1 MENSCRRNHVIVL
14 LLGAVLLGHVARAQG
29 LPPAEALKAFK
40 PAPGF
45 EVTLC
50 AAEPVVRQPV
60 NILFDQR
67 GRMWVVQYLQYPH
80 PAGLKALSF
89 DQYLRTQYDR
99 VPEPP
104 PLGPKGAD
112 RITILQSSKRDGHY
126 DVASDF
132 ISGLNLASSVEI
144 GFGGVWVAQTPYL
157 LFYPTKDLVHPDG
170 PPQVVLKGFGM
181 EDAHAVVNH
190 LTWGPDGWLYGCQ
203 GSTDT
208 AHIDG
213 NEFQQAAWRYNPRS
227 KAFEVFSE
235 GGGNTFGLEWDQHGN
250 LLTGTNYSNY
260 TMVHYVQGGYFI
272 KNFGKHGELHNP
284 YAFGYLDHASHSGFA
299 GGHVTQLGVI
309 YQGGAFPKEYDGAW
323 ITPRLLDNR
332 IDWNI
337 VTSVGSTFATTTGGV
352 FLGSTDKRF
361 RPVDVRV
368 GPDGAL
374 YVADWYDKRA
384 NHVIAVDDW
393 EKDTGRIYRVAP
405 AGLKSYDAFDLSKL
419 SSDQLVDL
427 LSNPND
433 WYARMARRILAER
446 RDQSIIPRLRKIA
459 LAETGRLALQ
469 SLWAL
474 YVSGGFDDAFAAD
487 LLAHINPD
495 VRAWTVRLLCDEK
508 NVSASIQPKLVE
520 LARKDPSA
528 FVRMQLA
535 CSARR
540 LPAEQGLPIVRE
552 LLQRSEDAT
561 DRFIPLL
568 LWWAMEDKAASAR
581 DQVTEL
587 FSQRQIWDAP
597 IVRQFMLERL
607 GRRYTAQRSEENF
620 AACARL
626 LNFAPTPEDAQKII
640 AGMEKGM
647 AGAPLAQTPPSL
659 RRPLDKLWAQ
669 KPHSTTL
676 VRLALRLG
684 SSDAQAL
691 AVELV
696 SKPATPTADRISLIE
711 ILGQAGR
718 VESQP
723 TLLGLLDPAQPRQV
737 RMAALTALQN
747 FDDAKIASAVLE
759 RYRQMDADLRT
770 RARGLLCGRPGW
782 SAALLDAVEANRIP
796 RQDVPLEQVRQIL
809 MHNDSALAARVSK
822 LWGSVSPQTSFEKQQ
837 SIARIMRILRTG
849 TGEAAKGKPIFQQT
863 CAVCHRLRGGNVTI
877 GPDLTAYDRT
887 DLNFLVPNIVDPSA
901 SIRPE
906 YATYTLV
913 TKDRRVLSGPLV
925 ESSPQA
931 VTIEDGT
938 ARITV
943 PREQIQ
949 KLEASPLS
957 RMPEKLLDA
966 LSEDQVRDLFAYLA
980 GG

>member
-1 MENSCRRNHVIVL
+1 MNNWCQRY
-14 LLGAVLLGHVARAQG
+14 GAICLWLAALATARAVSAQG
-29 LPPAEALKAFK
+29 LPPAEALKSFK

-45 EVTLC
+45 EVELC
-50 AAEPVVRQPV
+50 AAEPEVRQPV
-60 NILFDQR
+60 NILFDAR

-80 PAGLKALSF
+80 PAGLKAVSF

-104 PLGPKGAD
+104 PKGPKGAD
-112 RITILQSSKRDGHY
+112 RITILESSKHDGHY
-126 DVASDF
+126 DVANDF
-132 ISGLNLASSVEI
+132 ISGLNLATTVEL

-157 LFYPTKDLVHPDG
+157 LFYPSKDLVHPDG
-170 PPQVVLKGFGM
+170 PPEVMLKGFGM

-203 GSTDT
+203 GSTNT

-227 KAFEVFSE
+227 RAFEVFSE

-284 YAFGYLDHASHSGFA
+284 YAFGYLDHAQHTGFS

-309 YQGGAFPKEYDGAW
+309 YQGGAFPKEYDGVW

-337 VTSVGSTFATTTGGV
+337 VTPVGSTFATKTGGV

-405 AGLKSYDAFDLSKL
+405 AGLKSYDAFDLTRL

-433 WYARMARRILAER
+433 WYPRMARQILAER
-446 RDQSIIPRLRKIA
+446 RDQSVVPRLRKMA
-459 LAETGRLALQ
+459 LSESGRLALE

-487 LLAHINPD
+487 LLAHVNPD

-520 LARKDPSA
+520 LAKRDESA

-540 LPAEQGLPIVRE
+540 LPADQGLPIVRE
-552 LLQRSEDAT
+552 LLQRSEDAN
-561 DRFIPLL
+561 DRDIPLL

-587 FSQRQIWDAP
+587 FSQKQLWETP
-597 IVRQFMLERL
+597 IVRQYMLERL
-607 GRRYTAQRSEENF
+607 GRRYTAQRSDENF

-626 LNFAPTPEDAQKII
+626 LDFAPTREDAEKII

-647 AGAPLAQTPPSL
+647 AGAPLAEVPQSL
-659 RRPLDKLWAQ
+659 RAPLDKLWAQ

-684 SSDAQAL
+684 NKEAQAE
-691 AVELV
+691 AIELV
-696 SKPATPTADRISLIE
+696 GKKSTPMADCLSLIE
-711 ILGQAGR
+711 ILGQAGHPQT
-718 VESQP
+718 QP
-723 TLLGLLDPAQPRQV
+723 VLLGLLDPAQPKQV

-747 FDDAKIASAVLE
+747 FNDTRVASAVLDL
-759 RYRQMDADLRT
+759 YAQMDADLRK
-770 RARGLLCGRPGW
+770 RARDLLCGRPNW
-782 SAALLDAVEANRIP
+782 SAVLLEAVESNRIS

-809 MHNDSALAARVSK
+809 LHGDNSLNARVTR
-822 LWGSVSPQTSFEKQQ
+822 LWGAISPLTSFEKQQ
-837 SIARIMRILRTG
+837 SIARIMRILKTG
-849 TGEAAKGKPIFQQT
+849 TGDAAKGKAIFQQT
-863 CAVCHRLRGGNVTI
+863 CVICHRLHGGNFTI

-906 YATYTLV
+906 YATYTLR
-913 TKDRRVLSGPLV
+913 TKDRRLLSGPLV

-943 PREQIQ
+943 PRAQIDR
-949 KLEASPLS
+949 LEASPIS
-957 RMPEKLLDA
+957 RMPEKLLDP

-980 GG
+980 AG